1 MPNAPC
7 PGGTITPAIDK
18 ALRQIITTAFES
30 GYKDIDYARIQ
41 EPNRSFTVN
50 SLFGIT
56 REDAN
61 RIMWD
66 ELKSIGARIQREQEL
81 REVQN
86 ARF

>member
-7 PGGTITPAIDK
+7 PGGTITPSIDK
-18 ALRQIITTAFES
+18 ALRQLITTAFES
-30 GYKDIDYARIQ
+30 GYKDIDYDRIQ
-41 EPNRSFTVN
+41 QSNRSFTVN

-66 ELKSIGARIQREQEL
+66 ELKNIGARIQRDQEL